1 MADIPSTPADGNV
14 KIVLVPT
21 IADTTAPTAAELS
34 AGTATDISCYLT
46 SDGFTPSLSEQVASD
61 ERLCS
66 VQTFEQPGRSSRT
79 LDVIYID
86 NTNSANEAT
95 DNKAK
100 ETLVP
105 GGAQYLVVR
114 RGLPFDEP
122 FAASQKVSVWPVKP
136 GQYSD
141 LPPEANSVLKT
152 AQKLFVTGEV
162 QTDVAVAAG
171 V

>member
-1 MADIPSTPADGNV
+1 MAELPSTPADGNV
-14 KIVLVPT
+14 KTVLVTALVDP
-21 IADTTAPTAAELS
+21 AAPTVTELN
-34 AGTATDISCYLT
+34 AGTVVDISCYLT
-46 SDGFTPSLSEQVASD
+46 SDGFSPSLNEQTISD

-66 VQTFEQPGRSSRT
+66 TATFEQPGRYSRS

-86 NTNSANEAT
+86 NSNTAE
-95 DNKAK
+95 DNDAK

-105 GGAQYLVVR
+105 GTAMYLVVR
-114 RGLPFDEP
+114 RGIAFDDT
-122 FAASQKVSVWPVKP
+122 FVATTQKVSVWPIKP

-162 QTDVAVAAG
+162 QIDVAVAAG
-171 V
+171 A

>member
-1 MADIPSTPADGNV
+1 MADLPATPADGNV
-14 KIVLVPT
+14 KVVIVT
-21 IADTTAPTAAELS
+21 AIANTAAPTVTELN
-34 AGTATDISCYLT
+34 AGTSVDISCYLT
-46 SDGFTPSLSEQVASD
+46 SDGFTPSLNEQTISD

-66 VQTFEQPGRSSRT
+66 TATFEQPGRSQRS

-86 NTNSANEAT
+86 NTNTTDDNE
-95 DNKAK
+95 AK

-105 GGAQYLVVR
+105 GTALFLVVR
-114 RGLPFDEP
+114 RGIDYATA
-122 FAASQKVSVWPVKP
+122 FAATTQKVSVWPIKP

-162 QTDVAVAAG
+162 QVDVAVAAG
-171 V
+171 A